1 MKLDKAIIAEKFSD
15 LRTMNI
21 SFFPQYGIYNQL
33 LSSNGLENIKD
44 DTLN

>member
-1 MKLDKAIIAEKFSD
+1 
-15 LRTMNI
+15 MNI

-44 DTLN
+44 DSLKKNLFMFMNPY